1 MAAITDVPSILNDNN
16 GNVRKWGTQL
26 LAIADYSTA
35 MPDPFFDTATN
46 KPNQLPEGFKVMG
59 YISTDGA
66 KMSRGIESAD
76 TSAVQDLEPVRSDIT
91 GRTRTLQLTFLEM
104 NAWVKA
110 LAHGLPVSQWP
121 ANKDEGF
128 EFTDEKTTEFP
139 YYRLIWIGQ
148 DGVGDAAH
156 YRIEAGYRVK
166 VTNQGDN
173 TKNRSDAEGEDQTF
187 TFFQDPKTGKAF
199 YEGEKIAKA
208 GAALRADVSQ
218 SQPVSDQAASSESQ
232 PVAD

>member
-76 TSAVQDLEPVRSDIT
+76 TSAV
-91 GRTRTLQLTFLEM
+91 
-104 NAWVKA
+104 
-110 LAHGLPVSQWP
+110 
-121 ANKDEGF
+121 KDEGF
-128 EFTDEKTTEFP
+128 EFTDETTTEFP

-187 TFFQDPKTGKAF
+187 TFFQDPKTGKVF

>member
-35 MPDPFFDTATN
+35 MPEPFFDTTTN

-76 TSAVQDLEPVRSDIT
+76 TNAVQDLEPVRSDIT
-91 GRTRTLQLTFLEM
+91 GRTRTLQITFLEM

-110 LAHGLPVSQWP
+110 CQSPSGRRRRMRASNSRTRRPLNSR
-121 ANKDEGF
+121 
-128 EFTDEKTTEFP
+128 TT
-139 YYRLIWIGQ
+139 
-148 DGVGDAAH
+148 A
-156 YRIEAGYRVK
+156 
-166 VTNQGDN
+166 
-173 TKNRSDAEGEDQTF
+173 
-187 TFFQDPKTGKAF
+187 
-199 YEGEKIAKA
+199 
-208 GAALRADVSQ
+208 
-218 SQPVSDQAASSESQ
+218 
-232 PVAD
+232 

>member
-121 ANKDEGF
+121 ENKDEGF
-128 EFTDEKTTEFP
+128 EFTDEKP
-139 YYRLIWIGQ
+139 RNS
-148 DGVGDAAH
+148 
-156 YRIEAGYRVK
+156 RIIV
-166 VTNQGDN
+166 
-173 TKNRSDAEGEDQTF
+173 
-187 TFFQDPKTGKAF
+187 
-199 YEGEKIAKA
+199 
-208 GAALRADVSQ
+208 
-218 SQPVSDQAASSESQ
+218 
-232 PVAD
+232 

>member
-35 MPDPFFDTATN
+35 MPYPFFDTATN

-110 LAHGLPVSQWP
+110 WP
-121 ANKDEGF
+121 TACPSPSGRQTRMRASNSPMK
-128 EFTDEKTTEFP
+128 KPRNSRTT
-139 YYRLIWIGQ
+139 
-148 DGVGDAAH
+148 A
-156 YRIEAGYRVK
+156 
-166 VTNQGDN
+166 
-173 TKNRSDAEGEDQTF
+173 
-187 TFFQDPKTGKAF
+187 
-199 YEGEKIAKA
+199 
-208 GAALRADVSQ
+208 
-218 SQPVSDQAASSESQ
+218 
-232 PVAD
+232 

>member
-104 NAWVKA
+104 NA
-110 LAHGLPVSQWP
+110 
-121 ANKDEGF
+121 
-128 EFTDEKTTEFP
+128 
-139 YYRLIWIGQ
+139 
-148 DGVGDAAH
+148 
-156 YRIEAGYRVK
+156 
-166 VTNQGDN
+166 
-173 TKNRSDAEGEDQTF
+173 
-187 TFFQDPKTGKAF
+187 
-199 YEGEKIAKA
+199 
-208 GAALRADVSQ
+208 
-218 SQPVSDQAASSESQ
+218 
-232 PVAD
+232 

>member
-1 MAAITDVPSILNDNN
+1 MVAITDVPSILNDNN

-66 KMSRGIESAD
+66 KMSRGIESA
-76 TSAVQDLEPVRSDIT
+76 E
-91 GRTRTLQLTFLEM
+91 
-104 NAWVKA
+104 
-110 LAHGLPVSQWP
+110 
-121 ANKDEGF
+121 
-128 EFTDEKTTEFP
+128 TTEFP

-187 TFFQDPKTGKAF
+187 TFFQDPKTGKVF